1 LVGEKQS
8 QSNPILFSPQIF
20 WGLKDQFE
28 KTKPIL
34 GKGKSKKVKGKMR
47 KGI

>member
-1 LVGEKQS
+1 MK
-8 QSNPILFSPQIF
+8 NPDIYDLFFFPRSSAVNE
-20 WGLKDQFE
+20 FE

-47 KGI
+47 TI